1 MCVTSRGKGVGNM
14 KKTTTRRMLGVLGL
28 CCMIALAGQPAFAAN
43 DSGRVD
49 QPANLS
55 PARQLITV
63 EQAKTIALQQV
74 KGRVVHVELETEDG
88 VPVYEVIVINEQN
101 QPYEVEIDAVTGKVR
116 KVEREDV

>member
-1 MCVTSRGKGVGNM
+1 M
-14 KKTTTRRMLGVLGL
+14 KKTATIKTMLSVLGL
-28 CCMIALAGQPAFAAN
+28 CGMIVAAGQPAYAAN
-43 DSGRVD
+43 DSGRID

-55 PARQLITV
+55 PAQQLISV
-63 EQAKTIALQQV
+63 DQAKTIALQQV

-88 VPVYEVIVINEQN
+88 VLVYEVIVINEQN